1 MLIDSDVMIW
11 FYRGKERAQK
21 TIFQNIP
28 FKLSAVSYMEIIQGV
43 RNKEELNK
51 LKKDLKQ
58 WSAEIIQINEAISK
72 KAINLM
78 EEYKLSHGLELGDAI
93 IASTALEYD
102 EPLITGNTKHYEY
115 IPDIKILSFK
125 IS

>member
-11 FYRGKERAQK
+11 FYRGKERAQQI
-21 TIFQNIP
+21 IFQNIP

-58 WSAEIIQINEAISK
+58 WSTEIIQINETISK

-115 IPDIKILSFK
+115 IPDIKFFSFK

>member
-11 FYRGKERAQK
+11 FYRGKEMAQK

-43 RNKEELNK
+43 RDKEELNK

-58 WSAEIIQINEAISK
+58 WSTEIIQINETISK

-78 EEYKLSHGLELGDAI
+78 EEYKLSYGLVLGDAI